1 MQYNFDKLDNNK
13 AVKNNL
19 KQLNIVEPNDINV
32 KYLKKVRRQFNNA
45 EINDSDDF
53 DNY

>member
-1 MQYNFDKLDNNK
+1 MNLNFAKLDNNK

-19 KQLNIVEPNDINV
+19 KKLNIAPAEDVDV
-32 KYLKKVRRQFNNA
+32 KVLKKARRQFNNFKV
-45 EINDSDDF
+45 NDSDDF